1 MERKGYYRKMRRI
14 IQVSFLCF
22 AYQALCKD
30 SGNVVGY
37 TSESVVG
44 QGMTVNRFQQP
55 SGGPPKLAELMPDAP
70 QGTEIAFFD
79 GVEWVTAVADEGDD
93 GTLHW
98 FDKRNDDLADTYE
111 VPIGAG
117 IKYKLPE
124 GERGSFMFNGEV
136 RESYMNGAWKKVNR
150 LANQGR
156 LYLYSIDFAD
166 AKWAAEL
173 TFTTENTP
181 PCVFCVSIPK
191 IDAKASDEEIAVD
204 MWFTINPTVP
214 RAGRKFEGRSWK
226 SYLDAYPDEI
236 GRAVVRWPAPELPDI
251 RAAGIACVERD
262 AVLLTDKE
270 HLQETIEA
278 LSYIVLPG
286 VAPREAGGEYCGYQ
300 LRDRVF
306 KGEDGRVAWRE
317 ERKRQN
323 GEAEDEGKKRKSD
336 RSALKGKLLVE
347 VVSANT
353 ARELERLFIER
364 IENDPISDNRNGGR
378 RGVGPRVQVLDEP
391 LKVTD
396 EFLGAVKREF
406 GRIVYTGTMGGR
418 QQIVRPAHEVAV
430 GIWLAYLQRN

>member
-1 MERKGYYRKMRRI
+1 ME
-14 IQVSFLCF
+14 F
-22 AYQALCKD
+22 
-30 SGNVVGY
+30 
-37 TSESVVG
+37 
-44 QGMTVNRFQQP
+44 
-55 SGGPPKLAELMPDAP
+55 PK
-70 QGTEIAFFD
+70 D
-79 GVEWVTAVADEGDD
+79 GVWVLREFDRFYLLITPKYALYQYERDLAYVEGDEEGVAVTAYRCFSQD
-93 GTLHW
+93 GSRSRENIVVSTEV
-98 FDKRNDDLADTYE
+98 FD
-111 VPIGAG
+111 
-117 IKYKLPE
+117 
-124 GERGSFMFNGEV
+124 
-136 RESYMNGAWKKVNR
+136 WKKVNR

-181 PCVFCVSIPK
+181 PCVFCVSMPK

-214 RAGRKFEGRSWK
+214 REGRKFEGRSWK
-226 SYLDAYPDEI
+226 SYLDAYPDEA
-236 GRAVVRWPAPELPDI
+236 GRSVVRWPAPELPDV

-286 VAPREAGGEYCGYQ
+286 VAPREAGGAYCGYQ

-323 GEAEDEGKKRKSD
+323 GEAEDEGKKRKND

-353 ARELERLFIER
+353 AQELERLFIER

-418 QQIVRPAHEVAV
+418 QQIIRPAHEVAV